1 MRRNTLRYC
10 ALRALRGLYRYVPE
24 WDTVFV
30 LAMRSQRELGFG
42 NTK

>member
-10 ALRALRGLYRYVPE
+10 VPRGLYRYAPE

-30 LAMRSQRELGFG
+30 LAVRSQRELGVG